1 MSKYQL
7 IDMCIILFGVMMAWA
22 CAWKARYY
30 FNYEQYLRG
39 SVYAVL
45 VIILL
50 IIVFVEAL
58 RVPPIT

>member
-1 MSKYQL
+1 
-7 IDMCIILFGVMMAWA
+7 MCIILFGVMMAWV

-39 SVYAVL
+39 SMYAVL

-50 IIVFVEAL
+50 IIVFVEAI

>member
-7 IDMCIILFGVMMAWA
+7 IDMSIILFGVMMAWV
-22 CAWKARYY
+22 CAWKSRYY

-39 SVYAVL
+39 SVYAAL
-45 VIILL
+45 VVILL

-58 RVPPIT
+58 RVPPVP